1 MSNELIGATV
11 VAIRPMTEAE
21 MEKEGWIQ
29 GRNRGEASAIVLSNG
44 TVIYP
49 SCDEEG
55 NAPGVLFGVEADG
68 TAFALC

>member
-1 MSNELIGATV
+1 MSNELIGMTI
-11 VAIRPMTEAE
+11 VAIRPMTGAE
-21 MEKEGWIQ
+21 MEKEGWTD
-29 GRNRGEASAIVLSNG
+29 GRNRGEAAAIVLSNG

-55 NAPGVLFGVEADG
+55 NAPGALFGVEADG